1 MTPVP
6 FSPVLFAAAYD
17 AKPAGCR
24 AIAFDTTVRVF
35 PGVIPAKA
43 GIQSRRTRWL
53 LLDARFR
60 GHDNEGN
67 TDRPASGRGVSLG
80 MAAVIALSMVAG
92 LTALA
97 ASRSAMADSDQGAR
111 LAATCASCHRLDGQ
125 DDGIPS
131 VVGQD
136 AESLTRK
143 MQAFKSGEQTSMIMH
158 AVALTLSDEE
168 VAILA
173 RYLAEQ
179 GKGAT
184 QP

>member
-1 MTPVP
+1 MTPVRKMV
-6 FSPVLFAAAYD
+6 VLVAASMA
-17 AKPAGCR
+17 AGL
-24 AIAFDTTVRVF
+24 IA
-35 PGVIPAKA
+35 
-43 GIQSRRTRWL
+43 L
-53 LLDARFR
+53 
-60 GHDNEGN
+60 
-67 TDRPASGRGVSLG
+67 PASR
-80 MAAVIALSMVAG
+80 
-92 LTALA
+92 T
-97 ASRSAMADSDQGAR
+97 AMADSDQGAR
-111 LAATCASCHRLDGQ
+111 LAATCTSCHRLDGQ

-136 AESLTRK
+136 AEGLTRK
-143 MQAFKSGEQTSMIMH
+143 MQAFKSGERPSMIMH